1 MVPNERLAIPLGEA
15 MYTLRAI
22 RQVKPDPIP
31 DSDLELLLEAAGRAP
46 SSGNQQPWHF
56 VVVTDPAM
64 KAKLQALYKE
74 SWWNWFRSTGQDKLP
89 EPPPHS
95 RAAMKLTEELHLAPV
110 LILACILAP
119 TIPNEVLAACQ
130 NMLLAARALG
140 IGGTLTRL
148 NATVET
154 RLKET
159 FDLPANCEVSYCL
172 RLGYPLQKFG
182 PLRRKPVAEICSRD
196 RFGNP
201 MFPSS

>member
-1 MVPNERLAIPLGEA
+1 LSFQTIKLAGRWYLASYLFGQTVRQVNLLPRRGDLRPNERLAIPLGEA

-56 VVVTDPAM
+56 VVVLDPAM

-110 LILACILAP
+110 LILACVLTP
-119 TIPNEVLAACQ
+119 T
-130 NMLLAARALG
+130 
-140 IGGTLTRL
+140 
-148 NATVET
+148 
-154 RLKET
+154 
-159 FDLPANCEVSYCL
+159 
-172 RLGYPLQKFG
+172 
-182 PLRRKPVAEICSRD
+182 
-196 RFGNP
+196 
-201 MFPSS
+201 